1 MEPSLLS
8 RNNAPAKLRRLFDSS
23 ACTCLLNHIDRYAP
37 RIRAEGATDYLLSAL
52 FRGEELFALD
62 DGRDHPV
69 SELARAWN
77 RLARSHRCTL
87 AAHYVARVSG
97 LRVPQ
102 VVIDRAEQAFMDRL
116 LEVQREA
123 RRLRDASRR
132 VA

>member
-23 ACTCLLNHIDRYAP
+23 ACTCLLNHIDRYAH
-37 RIRAEGATDYLLSAL
+37 RIRAGVATDYLLSAL

-62 DGRDHPV
+62 DGQDNPV

-87 AAHYVARVSG
+87 AAHYVA
-97 LRVPQ
+97 PQ
-102 VVIDRAEQAFMDRL
+102 VVIDRAEDDFMDRV

-123 RRLRDASRR
+123 RRLLDASRR